1 MSLNTFTFF
10 YRALEEGG
18 THRINQSPR
27 RGEATDLHSIEASYP
42 PTGDPLAEGGGSP
55 AHSQAPPP
63 APREQ
68 VRQRLIEQGIQ
79 AQGNVRERRYDRLR
93 KQGAVD
99 FNGSTDPIEAETWL
113 KRTQRVLNLMKCTL

>member
-1 MSLNTFTFF
+1 MSLNTFRFF

-18 THRINQSPR
+18 TYRINQSPR
-27 RGEATDLHSIEASYP
+27 RGKATDLHSIEASYP

-63 APREQ
+63 APCEQ

-79 AQGNVRERRYDRLR
+79 AQGNVQERRYDRLR
-93 KQGAVD
+93 K
-99 FNGSTDPIEAETWL
+99 
-113 KRTQRVLNLMKCTL
+113 